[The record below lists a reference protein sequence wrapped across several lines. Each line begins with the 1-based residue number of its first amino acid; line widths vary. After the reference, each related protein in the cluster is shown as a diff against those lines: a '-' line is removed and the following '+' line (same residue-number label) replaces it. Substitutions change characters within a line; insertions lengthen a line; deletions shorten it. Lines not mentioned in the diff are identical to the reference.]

1 MYKLVI
7 IALLFVSFSINGQTK
22 SKTPKGKTKTAKVDS
37 TGAEIEEEKT
47 PEELLELTLQPE
59 IEIDAMTGKKVF
71 YKARKIK
78 NDSLRNAL
86 RLEQRK
92 TKMSFWVK
100 TKYPNPKIKTP
111 QPQPIQLCI
120 NIANKD
126 TNLTY
131 CVNDSICKDPE
142 VKKVLYE
149 KAVGDTTYMLIFVQ
163 AFTKSKSDGGICNA
177 GKETKLFFVR
187 WNTKTN
193 IAKWKTKYI
202 NSCIKTITNMTK
214 EKITAWDKTTVLT
227 VNYHKGSTFHE
238 IKFDP
243 EQPQLGLQNAAGAEE
258 K

>member
-1 MYKLVI
+1 MYKLII

-59 IEIDAMTGKKVF
+59 TEIDAMTGKKVF

-177 GKETKLFFVR
+177 GKETKLFFAR

-193 IAKWKTKYI
+193 TAKWKTKYI

-227 VNYHKGSTFHE
+227 VSYHKGSTFHE

>member
-7 IALLFVSFSINGQTK
+7 IALLFVSFSVNGQTK
-22 SKTPKGKTKTAKVDS
+22 SKGSKGKTKVAKVDS
-37 TGAEIEEEKT
+37 TGAEVEEEKT

-59 IEIDAMTGKKVF
+59 TEIDAITGKKVF
-71 YKARKIK
+71 YKERKHK

-131 CVNDSICKDPE
+131 CVNDSLIKDPE
-142 VKKVLYE
+142 VKKLLFE
-149 KAVGDTTYMLIFVQ
+149 KVVGDTTYMLIFVQ

-187 WNTKTN
+187 WNPKTN
-193 IAKWKTKYI
+193 VAKWKAKYI

-214 EKITAWDKTTVLT
+214 EKITSWDNTTVLN
-227 VNYHKGSTFHE
+227 VSYHKGSNFYE
-238 IKFDP
+238 VKFDP
-243 EQPQLGLQNAAGAEE
+243 LQPQLGFQTSGAGEE

>member
-37 TGAEIEEEKT
+37 TGATIEEEKT

-59 IEIDAMTGKKVF
+59 TEIDAMTGKKVF
-71 YKARKIK
+71 YKERKIK

-86 RLEQRK
+86 RIEQRK

-100 TKYPNPKIKTP
+100 TKYPNPKINTP

-126 TNLTY
+126 TSLTY

-163 AFTKSKSDGGICNA
+163 AFTKSKSDVGICNA

-193 IAKWKTKYI
+193 TAKWKIKYI

-243 EQPQLGLQNAAGAEE
+243 EQPQLGLQNAAGAED

>member
-163 AFTKSKSDGGICNA
+163 AFTKSKSDDGICNA

>member
-92 TKMSFWVK
+92 TKMWFWVK

-163 AFTKSKSDGGICNA
+163 AFTKSKSDDGICNA

>member
-1 MYKLVI
+1 MYRLII
-7 IALLFVSFSINGQTK
+7 IAILFVSFSVNGQTK
-22 SKTPKGKTKTAKVDS
+22 TKTSKGKTKVAKVDS

-47 PEELLELTLQPE
+47 PEELLELSLPIET
-59 IEIDAMTGKKVF
+59 EIDPISGKKVF
-71 YKARKIK
+71 YKERKLR
-78 NDSLRNAL
+78 NDSIRNAF

-92 TKMSFWVK
+92 KKMSFWVV
-100 TKYPNPKIKTP
+100 TKYPNPKIKTA
-111 QPQPIQLCI
+111 QPPIQLCI

-142 VKKVLYE
+142 IKKLLFE
-149 KAVGDTTYMLIFVQ
+149 KTVGDSTYMLIFVQ
-163 AFTKSKSDGGICNA
+163 AYTKSKSDGGVCNA

-193 IAKWKTKYI
+193 TAKWKTKYI

-214 EKITAWDKTTVLT
+214 EKITEWDKKSVLT
-227 VNYHKGSTFHE
+227 VSYHRGSNFYE

-243 EQPQLGLQNAAGAEE
+243 QQPQLGFQTAGGGDE

>member
-100 TKYPNPKIKTP
+100 TKYPPLP
-111 QPQPIQLCI
+111 
-120 NIANKD
+120 
-126 TNLTY
+126 
-131 CVNDSICKDPE
+131 
-142 VKKVLYE
+142 
-149 KAVGDTTYMLIFVQ
+149 
-163 AFTKSKSDGGICNA
+163 
-177 GKETKLFFVR
+177 
-187 WNTKTN
+187 
-193 IAKWKTKYI
+193 
-202 NSCIKTITNMTK
+202 
-214 EKITAWDKTTVLT
+214 
-227 VNYHKGSTFHE
+227 
-238 IKFDP
+238 
-243 EQPQLGLQNAAGAEE
+243 
-258 K
+258 